1 MTIHWPF
8 QSIATDNMSIFTANA
23 PELFRRATVQVPK
36 IGSDGS
42 RSSLRDSTL
51 IPDYVVNYIRG
62 ETPETV
68 ARRKRNG
75 GNQGA
80 RNIDIVHQHRPQQSH
95 MVLLEG
101 VQENR
106 AARRAHDAMSQTT
119 ASSTM
124 TELQM
129 ILPSTNEKPRKRR
142 RLFTGW
148 RLGVVLNAVLAFVI
162 LVISFVC
169 LVYGGTAV
177 AILVGDTDLFTG
189 SCEDVTSLDW
199 RLHALINV
207 LVVILIVGANYVFQ
221 ALSSPTR
228 SEIGRAHEEK
238 RWLEVGVPSM
248 RNFRHI
254 GKGRAI
260 LASILLAVAVLTQVI
275 YNSVIFT
282 TQSGLSYNL
291 VAVTPSF
298 LTGSSFSNGTDNNA
312 GGLSR
317 NELLA
322 LQNLAGR
329 KELTNLTSSE
339 CVDLFSGVFNTDF
352 QNVLLVVNSPN
363 SGNSLVET
371 AQAGINLQTG
381 NNMSTTISNAQIFF
395 DGAVVQFCLAQ
406 RSEETQETCT
416 LQLNGILLVVVVGLN
431 LITLIATAATLLLRR
446 FEPLVTLGDAIVSFL
461 RDPDPSTRKNCL
473 LSKKNLRTGLGGW
486 GFTDGKYWVPA
497 RDHFWFRS
505 PSLPNWLG
513 MAFWWLACLIFTAG
527 VLALTVASQ
536 PSTHPLS
543 PFGVASPHSTYLL
556 QTSAASSIPAGSLAI
571 VTSLPQILLA
581 GLYFATNTLLT
592 AYFLSRESSLHAVLA
607 HNSHRAL
614 RVSSDPEG
622 HQTTSLYM
630 TLPRPASWGL
640 AVYFAAMGFVMSQA
654 CFVVSLT
661 SSGSPDPS
669 DPDASPQHLLGVGF
683 SGVALAI
690 LLAMLIVLFLAVV
703 VPGFLRAPAVTMAD
717 GRTVGN
723 PLVFEGG
730 SCSAVVS
737 ARCHRVPH
745 EADVYRQPVAWGV
758 VSETPGATVS
768 HATYSARPLGELDP
782 TRRYA

>member
-1 MTIHWPF
+1 
-8 QSIATDNMSIFTANA
+8 MSVFTANA

-80 RNIDIVHQHRPQQSH
+80 RNVDIIHQHRPQQSH

-106 AARRAHDAMSQTT
+106 ARRAHDAMSQIT

-142 RLFTGW
+142 RLMTGW
-148 RLGVVLNAVLAFVI
+148 RLGVVLNALLAFVI

-169 LVYGGTAV
+169 LVYAGTAI
-177 AILVGDTDLFTG
+177 AILVGDMDLFTG
-189 SCEDVTSLDW
+189 SCADVTSLDW

-221 ALSSPTR
+221 VLSSPTR
-228 SEIGRAHEEK
+228 SEIAGAHEGK
-238 RWLEVGVPSM
+238 RWLEIGVPSL

-254 GKGRAI
+254 GKGRVV
-260 LASILLAVAVLTQVI
+260 LASILLTVAVVTQVI

-282 TQSGLSYNL
+282 TQAGLSYNL
-291 VAVTPSF
+291 IAVTESF
-298 LTGSSFSNGTDNNA
+298 LTGSTFSNGTDNNA

-322 LQNLAGR
+322 LQSLASRNG
-329 KELTNLTSSE
+329 LTNLTTSE

-352 QNVLLVVNSPN
+352 QNVLLVVNSSD

-371 AQAGINLQTG
+371 AQAGINLQSG
-381 NNMSTTISNAQIFF
+381 NNMSTTISNAEIFF
-395 DGAVVQFCLAQ
+395 DGALVRYCLAQ
-406 RSEETQETCT
+406 RSEAAQETCT

-431 LITLIATAATLLLRR
+431 LVTLVLTAAILILRR
-446 FEPLVTLGDAIVSFL
+446 FEPLVTLGDAISSFL

-473 LSKKNLRTGLGGW
+473 LSKKNLRTGMGGW
-486 GFTDGKYWVPA
+486 GFTDGKYWAPE

-513 MAFWWLACLIFTAG
+513 VAFWWLACVFFAAG

-536 PSTHPLS
+536 PSSHPLS
-543 PFGVASPHSTYLL
+543 PFGVASPHTTYLL
-556 QTSAASSIPAGSLAI
+556 PAAAASSIAAGSLAI
-571 VTSLPQILLA
+571 VTALPQILLA

-607 HNSHRAL
+607 TNARRPL

-630 TLPRPASWGL
+630 TLPRPVSWAL
-640 AVYFAAMGFVMSQA
+640 AVFFAAMGFVLSQA

-661 SSGSPDPS
+661 ASTSPDPS

-683 SGVALAI
+683 SGAALAV
-690 LLAMLIVLFLAVV
+690 LLAMLVLLFLAVAGT
-703 VPGFLRAPAVTMAD
+703 GFLRAPAVVLAD

-745 EADVYRQPVAWGV
+745 EVDVYKQPVSWGV
-758 VSETPGATVS
+758 VAETPGASVS
-768 HATYSARPLGELDP
+768 HATYSARPLGELDA

>member
-80 RNIDIVHQHRPQQSH
+80 RDIDIVHQHRPQQSH

-106 AARRAHDAMSQTT
+106 ARRAHDAMSQTT

-142 RLFTGW
+142 RLLTGW
-148 RLGVVLNAVLAFVI
+148 RLGVVLNALLAFVI

-169 LVYGGTAV
+169 LVYAGTAI
-177 AILVGDTDLFTG
+177 AILVGDMDLFTG
-189 SCEDVTSLDW
+189 SCTDVTSLDW

-228 SEIGRAHEEK
+228 SEIGRAHEGK
-238 RWLEVGVPSM
+238 QWLEIGVPSL
-248 RNFRHI
+248 RNFRRI
-254 GKGRAI
+254 GKGRVI
-260 LASILLAVAVLTQVI
+260 LASILLTVAVLTQVI

-282 TQSGLSYNL
+282 TQAGLSYNL
-291 VAVTPSF
+291 IAVTPSF

-329 KELTNLTSSE
+329 DELTNLTSGE

-352 QNVLLVVNSPN
+352 QNVLLVVNSPS

-381 NNMSTTISNAQIFF
+381 NNMSTTISNAEIFF

-406 RSEETQETCT
+406 RSEAAQETCT

-446 FEPLVTLGDAIVSFL
+446 FEPLVTLGDAISSFL

-473 LSKKNLRTGLGGW
+473 LSKKNLRTGMGGW
-486 GFTDGKYWVPA
+486 GFTDGKYWVPE

-513 MAFWWLACLIFTAG
+513 VAFWWLACVIFTAG

-536 PSTHPLS
+536 PSSHPLS

-556 QTSAASSIPAGSLAI
+556 PTPAASSIPAGSLAI
-571 VTSLPQILLA
+571 VTSLPQILIA
-581 GLYFATNTLLT
+581 GLYFATNALLT
-592 AYFLSRESSLHAVLA
+592 AYFLSRESSLHAILSQNVR
-607 HNSHRAL
+607 RAL

-630 TLPRPASWGL
+630 TLPRPVSWGL
-640 AVYFAAMGFVMSQA
+640 AVYFAAMGFVTSQA

-661 SSGSPDPS
+661 SSGSPNPS

-683 SGVALAI
+683 SGVALVI
-690 LLAMLIVLFLAVV
+690 LLAMLIVLFLAIVG
-703 VPGFLRAPAVTMAD
+703 PGFLRAPAVTMAD

-758 VSETPGATVS
+758 VPETPGATVS
-768 HATYSARPLGELDP
+768 HATYSARPLGELDA